1 MTKKWLALFMAATM
15 TLGMLGGCATSTQ
28 KAVDGTSGA
37 PKTDSAPNTEKV
49 QINYYDWAKMD
60 MSIIDDFNKENKD
73 IQVVYHAIPD
83 NGSDK
88 LTQLDVLA
96 MGGGE
101 IDVMPGSDGEQ
112 MLRMKNNMYAPIDD
126 YIKKDGINM
135 ETNFGNILD
144 YTRYDGVYYG
154 YPIRSTIEGI
164 WYNKDMFDAANIAYP
179 DGSWTWDEYMQ
190 IASKLTKGSGTS
202 KVYGTYTHTF
212 NGQWAP
218 IGNQVSPWYTADGKC
233 NIKAAGFIKALEN
246 RKKLDDEGIQ
256 LSFNQIKATKA
267 SQASNFLGGKC
278 AMVQAG
284 SWIVSNIKD
293 TKNYPHDFRIGVAP
307 LPRFDET
314 VKAKNNFCVAAT
326 ILAIPASSTKK
337 DQAWRFIRY
346 FVEKGAERVA
356 ATGNYPSY
364 RPAYNDALI
373 KTFIEGSKLELSD
386 AKVLFNDIN
395 VSTQKPTGIGSAA
408 YQLAMQEQ
416 TQLYFNGEKTIKEV
430 TDNIEKATNVAIEK
444 EKSEK
449 K

>member
-1 MTKKWLALFMAATM
+1 MEHKGRDKDGGNFFPLKSKFIFMYTAVMVTVILVIVLIIGLKTSSMLKEKSVGNCVQELNFVMERLDTLLSKIDNESVLLTTNLAKVQSTLTSEPNLQYQQYERFQEMSKFMMEFLVNHSGISSVTYYDRDGGVFYKGNYDTSVQQTSTMPKEIVAFNRSQSKTDWYVDMTKIP
-15 TLGMLGGCATSTQ
+15 
-28 KAVDGTSGA
+28 SG
-37 PKTDSAPNTEKV
+37 K
-49 QINYYDWAKMD
+49 
-60 MSIIDDFNKENKD
+60 SIVNF
-73 IQVVYHAIPD
+73 YF
-83 NGSDK
+83 
-88 LTQLDVLA
+88 L
-96 MGGGE
+96 
-101 IDVMPGSDGEQ
+101 
-112 MLRMKNNMYAPIDD
+112 
-126 YIKKDGINM
+126 KK
-135 ETNFGNILD
+135 
-144 YTRYDGVYYG
+144 
-154 YPIRSTIEGI
+154 S
-164 WYNKDMFDAANIAYP
+164 
-179 DGSWTWDEYMQ
+179 
-190 IASKLTKGSGTS
+190 
-202 KVYGTYTHTF
+202 YGTYTHTF